1 LTESPDE
8 RSRRVGH
15 NEALYRQVNERIEDL
30 NEAFGAITGDFA
42 VVCEC
47 GSLDCTE
54 QIRVSREAYE
64 QTRANPTR
72 FLVRPGHEIPDVEHV
87 VDRDGDYVVV
97 EKDAPEAARFAEETD
112 PRS

>member
-1 LTESPDE
+1 MTESTDE

-30 NEAFGAITGDFA
+30 NEAFGAVTGDFA

-47 GSLDCTE
+47 GDLDCKE

-64 QTRANPTR
+64 GARAHPTR
-72 FLVRPGHEIPDVEHV
+72 FLVRRGHELPEVEHV
-87 VDRDGDYVVV
+87 VDRADDYVVV
-97 EKDAPEAARFAEETD
+97 EKDAPEAVRFAEETD